1 MDEHC
6 MVEVKTNKTKGS
18 PGEYTT
24 IPSGPKTSDVAT
36 DRKQIAHVKDNPED
50 AIVIITGSTIEAA
63 KSKLRRNQESRIEN
77 GIKYLRKRL
86 EILNSQ
92 DFMICP
98 KYSEL
103 TNEIS
108 EYEWDNILKDINEK
122 SASGNSGHFMS
133 GGLKGD
139 STSSPIHLINNLI
152 EDEKKQL
159 WIMFQDIA
167 KAFDSISIKGLELAL
182 QRIAVPPPIMIQC
195 QPPEEMFNMS
205 SGKNARNLSKQRII
219 GIRDVFLQSISSRL
233 SGQQG
238 AVSKNFIS

>member
-77 GIKYLRKRL
+77 GIKYLRKRGRPSFNKL
-86 EILNSQ
+86 SSDPIEWNDIVDRYNNDYPADRGYDPSGEMELLVDSKE

-182 QRIAVPPPIMIQC
+182 QRIAVPPPI
-195 QPPEEMFNMS
+195 
-205 SGKNARNLSKQRII
+205 
-219 GIRDVFLQSISSRL
+219 
-233 SGQQG
+233 
-238 AVSKNFIS
+238 